1 MNLAGTRSARARRP
15 ASTSW
20 PRTLGGQLAAIEVRD
35 NGTGIPA
42 ADRDRLFDRFYR
54 GSGHRDS
61 DGFGLGLAIVREAV
75 RALGGTVEI
84 ASRRPSTEPSSASP
98 LARAEAPVA

>member
-1 MNLAGTRSARARRP
+1 MNLAGNALRQGAATRVELVARR
-15 ASTSW
+15 
-20 PRTLGGQLAAIEVRD
+20 LGGQFAAVEVRD

-42 ADRDRLFDRFYR
+42 SDRDRLFDRFYR

-75 RALGGTVEI
+75 RALGGTIEI
-84 ASRRPSTEPSSASP
+84 ASPPEHGTVVRIT